1 MLVKIGTDHAQT
13 ACIFRCALTDLGFF
27 RNHIKIDPCSVLCRK
42 HSFCTED
49 DTIFVRLGKCL
60 KDLLKSLTCEFFNCL
75 TAPACEDLICM
86 MVMMVMSTAALT
98 VVVMMVLMVMIMAA
112 ATLAVM
118 VVMMMLVLVMVVVMA
133 AAALLVMVMMVLML
147 FVIMVMATA
156 ALLIMVVVMVMLM
169 LLVIMVMTAATFV
182 IMMMVMMLM
191 LFLKHFLLQRYRMLH
206 NLYQFLSVKVL
217 NRSCDDG
224 CIFIQ
229 AAKKL
234 QGLLNFLL
242 SCDIC
247 PAHDDG
253 ACILDLIVKE
263 LTEVLHV
270 HLAFLGINNSCIAV
284 QFDVNLILNTLYS
297 FDNVRKF
304 TNSGWLDEDSVR
316 VVFGNNFFQGSTEIS
331 NQ

>member
-1 MLVKIGTDHAQT
+1 
-13 ACIFRCALTDLGFF
+13 
-27 RNHIKIDPCSVLCRK
+27 
-42 HSFCTED
+42 
-49 DTIFVRLGKCL
+49 
-60 KDLLKSLTCEFFNCL
+60 
-75 TAPACEDLICM
+75 

-112 ATLAVM
+112 ATLSVVVMMMLMLLVIMIVSTAALLVM
-118 VVMMMLVLVMVVVMA
+118 VVMMMLLVIVIMA
-133 AAALLVMVMMVLML
+133 AAALLIMIMVMMLML
-147 FVIMVMATA
+147 FMIVIMSTAT
-156 ALLIMVVVMVMLM
+156 LVV
-169 LLVIMVMTAATFV
+169 
-182 IMMMVMMLM
+182 MMMVMMLM
-191 LFLKHFLLQRYRMLH
+191 LFLKHLLLQRYRMLH
-206 NLYQFLSVKVL
+206 NLYQFLSVKIL

-242 SCDIC
+242 RCDIC
-247 PAHDDG
+247 TAHDDG

>member
-1 MLVKIGTDHAQT
+1 
-13 ACIFRCALTDLGFF
+13 
-27 RNHIKIDPCSVLCRK
+27 
-42 HSFCTED
+42 
-49 DTIFVRLGKCL
+49 
-60 KDLLKSLTCEFFNCL
+60 
-75 TAPACEDLICM
+75 

-112 ATLAVM
+112 ATRAVM
-118 VVMMMLVLVMVVVMA
+118 VVMMMLVLLVIMIVSTAALLVMVVMMMLLVIVIMA
-133 AAALLVMVMMVLML
+133 AAALLIMIMVMMLML
-147 FVIMVMATA
+147 FMIVIMSTAT
-156 ALLIMVVVMVMLM
+156 LVV
-169 LLVIMVMTAATFV
+169 
-182 IMMMVMMLM
+182 MMMVMMLM
-191 LFLKHFLLQRYRMLH
+191 LFLKHLLLQRYRMLH
-206 NLYQFLSVKVL
+206 NLYQFLSVKIL

-247 PAHDDG
+247 TAHDDG

>member
-1 MLVKIGTDHAQT
+1 
-13 ACIFRCALTDLGFF
+13 
-27 RNHIKIDPCSVLCRK
+27 
-42 HSFCTED
+42 
-49 DTIFVRLGKCL
+49 
-60 KDLLKSLTCEFFNCL
+60 
-75 TAPACEDLICM
+75 M

-98 VVVMMVLMVMIMAA
+98 VVVMMVLMLFVIMAA
-112 ATLAVM
+112 ATRA
-118 VVMMMLVLVMVVVMA
+118 VMVVVMA

-147 FVIMVMATA
+147 FVIMVMSTA

-169 LLVIMVMTAATFV
+169 LFVIMAAATLV

-247 PAHDDG
+247 TAHDDG

>member
-1 MLVKIGTDHAQT
+1 
-13 ACIFRCALTDLGFF
+13 
-27 RNHIKIDPCSVLCRK
+27 
-42 HSFCTED
+42 
-49 DTIFVRLGKCL
+49 
-60 KDLLKSLTCEFFNCL
+60 
-75 TAPACEDLICM
+75 
-86 MVMMVMSTAALT
+86 MSTAALT

-112 ATLAVM
+112 ATRAVM
-118 VVMMMLVLVMVVVMA
+118 VVMMMLVLVMV
-133 AAALLVMVMMVLML
+133 MV
-147 FVIMVMATA
+147 MVMATA

-169 LLVIMVMTAATFV
+169 LLVIMVMAAATLV

-247 PAHDDG
+247 TAHDDG
-253 ACILDLIVKE
+253 TCILDLVIKE
-263 LTEVLHV
+263 LTKVLHI
-270 HLAFLGINNSCIAV
+270 HFAFLGINNSCIAV

>member
-1 MLVKIGTDHAQT
+1 
-13 ACIFRCALTDLGFF
+13 
-27 RNHIKIDPCSVLCRK
+27 
-42 HSFCTED
+42 
-49 DTIFVRLGKCL
+49 
-60 KDLLKSLTCEFFNCL
+60 
-75 TAPACEDLICM
+75 
-86 MVMMVMSTAALT
+86 MMVMSTAALT

-147 FVIMVMATA
+147 FVIMVMSTA

-169 LLVIMVMTAATFV
+169 LFVIMAAATLV

-247 PAHDDG
+247 TAHDDG

>member
-1 MLVKIGTDHAQT
+1 
-13 ACIFRCALTDLGFF
+13 
-27 RNHIKIDPCSVLCRK
+27 
-42 HSFCTED
+42 
-49 DTIFVRLGKCL
+49 
-60 KDLLKSLTCEFFNCL
+60 
-75 TAPACEDLICM
+75 
-86 MVMMVMSTAALT
+86 
-98 VVVMMVLMVMIMAA
+98 
-112 ATLAVM
+112 
-118 VVMMMLVLVMVVVMA
+118 
-133 AAALLVMVMMVLML
+133 
-147 FVIMVMATA
+147 
-156 ALLIMVVVMVMLM
+156 MVVVMVMLM
-169 LLVIMVMTAATFV
+169 LFVIMAAATLV

-247 PAHDDG
+247 TAHDDG

>member
-1 MLVKIGTDHAQT
+1 
-13 ACIFRCALTDLGFF
+13 
-27 RNHIKIDPCSVLCRK
+27 
-42 HSFCTED
+42 
-49 DTIFVRLGKCL
+49 
-60 KDLLKSLTCEFFNCL
+60 
-75 TAPACEDLICM
+75 
-86 MVMMVMSTAALT
+86 MS
-98 VVVMMVLMVMIMAA
+98 
-112 ATLAVM
+112 
-118 VVMMMLVLVMVVVMA
+118 
-133 AAALLVMVMMVLML
+133 
-147 FVIMVMATA
+147 TA

-169 LLVIMVMTAATFV
+169 LLVIMVMAAATLV

-247 PAHDDG
+247 TAHDDG

>member
-1 MLVKIGTDHAQT
+1 MLVKFGTDHAQT

-75 TAPACEDLICM
+75 TAPACENLICM

-169 LLVIMVMTAATFV
+169 LLVIMVMAAATLV

-234 QGLLNFLL
+234 Q
-242 SCDIC
+242 
-247 PAHDDG
+247 
-253 ACILDLIVKE
+253 
-263 LTEVLHV
+263 
-270 HLAFLGINNSCIAV
+270 
-284 QFDVNLILNTLYS
+284 
-297 FDNVRKF
+297 
-304 TNSGWLDEDSVR
+304 DS
-316 VVFGNNFFQGSTEIS
+316 
-331 NQ
+331 